1 MYCPNCNEEFDGKF
15 CPECGSKLIEK
26 DTATNNCVN
35 LNLGDGNAISGGISV
50 THNNTIV
57 ERNKSADE
65 IIAENENKYMNQCK
79 RSLTDLVIT
88 NEEAAE
94 LESLRLE

>member
-65 IIAENENKYMNQCK
+65 IIVENENKYMKGSGYSVINIY
-79 RSLTDLVIT
+79 TDEGNIII
-88 NEEAAE
+88 E
-94 LESLRLE
+94 